1 MNLVSPE
8 SVGFSSQRLGRV
20 DDRLQGYVD
29 SGKLAGALTM
39 LARGGEVFHLQPYG
53 VMDFESGSPIGNDTI
68 FRLYSMTKPI
78 TSVAVMMLY
87 EGGHFSLE
95 DPVSKFIPELADLK
109 VYDGMGE
116 RGMKL
121 VDQQRPITIRHLL
134 THTSGISYGLYQDTP
149 IDNMYRE
156 ERINDA
162 DSNLQEVVEKIS
174 GFPLLHQPG
183 DKWRYSM
190 ATTVL
195 GRFIEV
201 VSGQPFDEFLRNR
214 IFSPLSMT
222 DTSFFVPEDKL
233 DRLPALYRPA
243 RGGKIAPVENSLAT
257 RFARPYTFFSG
268 GAGLVSTA
276 SDYMNFC
283 QMLLNGGV
291 LNGQRVLAP
300 KTVEM
305 IGSDHLT
312 DDLKPYAVGQ
322 DLASYTRGCGFGLG
336 FSVVTDI
343 AQHGLLG
350 SNGMYFW
357 FGTTSCFFW
366 IDPAEELIAIL
377 MSQFMPNSYYPLHR
391 EFQVG
396 TYQALVN

>member
-20 DDRLQGYVD
+20 DDRLRGYVD

-53 VMDFESGSPIGNDTI
+53 VMDLESGSPIENDTI
-68 FRLYSMTKPI
+68 FRIYSMTKPI
-78 TSVAVMMLY
+78 TSVAAMMLY
-87 EGGHFSLE
+87 EEGHFSLE

-121 VDQQRPITIRHLL
+121 VDQQRPITFRHLL

-156 ERINDA
+156 GRINDA
-162 DSNLQEVVEKIS
+162 DSNLQEVVEKIA
-174 GFPLLHQPG
+174 GFPLRHQPG
-183 DKWRYSM
+183 HRWRYSM

-195 GRFIEV
+195 GRFIEI
-201 VSGQPFDEFLRNR
+201 VSGQSFDRFLRDR
-214 IFSPLSMT
+214 IFSPLGMT

-243 RGGKIAPVENSLAT
+243 RGGKIAQVENSLAT

-300 KTVEM
+300 KTVDM
-305 IGSDHLT
+305 MRSDHLT
-312 DDLKPYAVGQ
+312 DDLKPYAVGE
-322 DLASYTRGCGFGLG
+322 DSASSTRGCGFGLG

-343 AQHGLLG
+343 AQHGILG

-357 FGTTSCFFW
+357 FGTTNCYFW

-377 MSQFMPNSYYPLHR
+377 MSQFMPNSFYPLQR
-391 EFQVG
+391 EYQVD
-396 TYQALVN
+396 TYQALVD

>member
-1 MNLVSPE
+1 MKLVSPE

-29 SGKLAGALTM
+29 NGKLAGALTM

-53 VMDFESGSPIGNDTI
+53 VMDLESGSPIENDTI

-78 TSVAVMMLY
+78 TSVAAMMLY
-87 EGGHFSLE
+87 EEGHFSLE

-156 ERINDA
+156 GRINDA

-174 GFPLLHQPG
+174 GFPLRHQPG

-195 GRFIEV
+195 GRLHRGRV
-201 VSGQPFDEFLRNR
+201 GSAVRR
-214 IFSPLSMT
+214 
-222 DTSFFVPEDKL
+222 V
-233 DRLPALYRPA
+233 PA
-243 RGGKIAPVENSLAT
+243 RQDILAT
-257 RFARPYTFFSG
+257 EHDG
-268 GAGLVSTA
+268 HV
-276 SDYMNFC
+276 
-283 QMLLNGGV
+283 
-291 LNGQRVLAP
+291 
-300 KTVEM
+300 
-305 IGSDHLT
+305 
-312 DDLKPYAVGQ
+312 
-322 DLASYTRGCGFGLG
+322 
-336 FSVVTDI
+336 
-343 AQHGLLG
+343 
-350 SNGMYFW
+350 
-357 FGTTSCFFW
+357 
-366 IDPAEELIAIL
+366 IL
-377 MSQFMPNSYYPLHR
+377 R
-391 EFQVG
+391 
-396 TYQALVN
+396 T

>member
-53 VMDFESGSPIGNDTI
+53 VMDFESGSPIESDTI

-87 EGGHFSLE
+87 EEGHFSLE

-174 GFPLLHQPG
+174 GFPLLYQPG
-183 DKWRYSM
+183 DRWRYSM

-201 VSGQPFDEFLRNR
+201 VSGQPFDEFLRDR
-214 IFSPLSMT
+214 IFSPLRMT

-233 DRLPALYRPA
+233 HRLPALYRPS
-243 RGGKIAPVENSLAT
+243 RGGKIAQVENSLAT

-291 LNGQRVLAP
+291 LNGQRILAP

-305 IGSDHLT
+305 ISSDHLT

-343 AQHGLLG
+343 AQHGILG
-350 SNGMYFW
+350 SKGMYFW

-396 TYQALVN
+396 TYQALVD